1 MLINLNRTEKYE
13 KTFLALG
20 TINVISACGKN
31 SRQAVDDACER
42 VMEIHGRMSVY
53 KKDSDVAKINYKAGR
68 EAQKIHAD
76 TFSLLKRSAE
86 FSELSGGAFD
96 ITIRPLTELWGF
108 GKKQSYVPAKD
119 EIERALPLVNYRDLL
134 LDEEH
139 CTAYLMKA
147 GQSIDLGGIAKGYAA
162 DEVRRI
168 LLQHKISDA
177 LINLGGNIV
186 AMGYREDGLPW
197 RIGVQNPLSARGD
210 YIGTLEASDK
220 TIVTSGSN
228 EQFFIRDGVRYHHII
243 DPRTGYPADSELLS
257 VTVICSSS
265 TDADGLTTGIFVS
278 GISDSM
284 TLLKNADAQAIF
296 IMQNNDLF
304 LTEGLRNTFK
314 RSSS

>member
-20 TINVISACGKN
+20 TMNVISAYGKN
-31 SRQAVDDACER
+31 SRQAVAAACER

-53 KKDSDVAKINYKAGR
+53 DKGSDVARINENSGLG
-68 EAQKIHAD
+68 AQEIHLD
-76 TFSLLKRSAE
+76 TFSLLKRSLE

-96 ITIRPLTELWGF
+96 ITIRPMTELWGF
-108 GKKQSYVPAKD
+108 GKKQNYMPSKH
-119 EIERALPLVNYRDLL
+119 EIERALHLVNYRDLL
-134 LDEEH
+134 LDVEN
-139 CTAYLMKA
+139 CTAYLVKA

-162 DEVRRI
+162 DEVKRI
-168 LLQHKISDA
+168 LLQHQISDA

-186 AMGYREDGLPW
+186 AMGHREDGLPW
-197 RIGVQNPLSARGD
+197 RIGVQNPLSARGE
-210 YIGTLEASDK
+210 YIGTFEASDK

-243 DPRTGYPADSELLS
+243 DPRTGYPADSDLLS

-265 TDADGLTTGIFVS
+265 TDADALTTSIFVS

-284 TLLKNADAQAIF
+284 NLLKSADAQAIF
-296 IMQNNDLF
+296 VMNNKDLF
-304 LTEGLRNTFK
+304 LTEALRNTFK
-314 RSSS
+314 RSYS

>member
-1 MLINLNRTEKYE
+1 M
-13 KTFLALG
+13 
-20 TINVISACGKN
+20 
-31 SRQAVDDACER
+31 
-42 VMEIHGRMSVY
+42 
-53 KKDSDVAKINYKAGR
+53 
-68 EAQKIHAD
+68 
-76 TFSLLKRSAE
+76 
-86 FSELSGGAFD
+86 
-96 ITIRPLTELWGF
+96 
-108 GKKQSYVPAKD
+108 
-119 EIERALPLVNYRDLL
+119 NYRDLQL
-134 LDEEH
+134 NEKN

-197 RIGVQNPLSARGD
+197 QIGVQNPLSARGD

-228 EQFFIRDGVRYHHII
+228 EQFFISDGVRYHHII
-243 DPRTGYPADSELLS
+243 DPHTGYPADSELLS

-284 TLLKNADAQAIF
+284 TLLKNTDAQAIF
-296 IMQNNDLF
+296 VMQNKDLF

>member
-20 TINVISACGKN
+20 TMNVISAYGKN
-31 SRQAVDDACER
+31 SKQAVDSACER
-42 VMEIHGRMSVY
+42 VQEIHGRMSLY
-53 KKDSDVAKINYKAGR
+53 EKDSDVAKINCNAGR
-68 EAQKIHAD
+68 EAQEIHAD

-86 FSELSGGAFD
+86 FSVLSGGAFD

-108 GKKQSYVPAKD
+108 GKKKNYVPAKD

-139 CTAYLMKA
+139 CTAYLVKA

-162 DEVRRI
+162 DEAKRI
-168 LLQHKISDA
+168 LMQHKISDA

-186 AMGYREDGLPW
+186 AMGHREDGLPW
-197 RIGVQNPLSARGD
+197 RIGVQNPLSARGE
-210 YIGTLEASDK
+210 YIGTIEASDK

-304 LTEGLRNTFK
+304 LTECLQNTFK

>member
-1 MLINLNRTEKYE
+1 LIINLNRTEKYE
-13 KTFLALG
+13 KTFPALG
-20 TINVISACGKN
+20 TMNVISASGKN
-31 SRQAVDDACER
+31 SSQAVAAACER
-42 VMEIHGRMSVY
+42 VIEIHGRMSVY
-53 KKDSDVAKINYKAGR
+53 EKGSDVARINENSGLG
-68 EAQKIHAD
+68 AQKIHPD
-76 TFSLLKRSAE
+76 TFSLLKRSLE

-108 GKKQSYVPAKD
+108 GKKQNYVPTRA
-119 EIERALPLVNYRDLL
+119 EIERALPLVNYRDIL
-134 LDEEH
+134 LDGKG
-139 CTAYLMKA
+139 CTAFLRKA
-147 GQSIDLGGIAKGYAA
+147 GQSIDLGGIAKGYAS

-168 LLQHKISDA
+168 LLEHGVSDA

-186 AMGYREDGLPW
+186 AMGHREDSNPW
-197 RIGVQNPLSARGD
+197 QIGIQNPLSARGQ

-243 DPRTGYPADSELLS
+243 DPRTGYPADSDLLS

-265 TDADGLTTGIFVS
+265 TDADALTTGIFVS

-284 TLLKNADAQAIF
+284 TLLKSADAQAIF
-296 IMQNNDLF
+296 IMQNKDLF

-314 RSSS
+314 RS

>member
-1 MLINLNRTEKYE
+1 LLIKLNRTGKCEKS
-13 KTFLALG
+13 FFALG
-20 TINVISACGKN
+20 TMNVISAYGKN
-31 SRQAVDDACER
+31 SRKAVEAACER
-42 VMEIHGRMSVY
+42 VQEIQVRMSVY
-53 KKDSDVAKINYKAGR
+53 EKESDVAKINCKAGR
-68 EAQKIHAD
+68 EAQKIHED
-76 TFSLLKRSAE
+76 TFSLLKRSLE
-86 FSELSGGAFD
+86 FSVLSGGAFD

-108 GKKQSYVPAKD
+108 GKKQDYVPASD
-119 EIERALPLVNYRDLL
+119 EIERILPLVNYRDLL
-134 LDEEH
+134 LDENH
-139 CTAYLMKA
+139 CTAYLLKA

-186 AMGYREDGLPW
+186 AMGRREDGLPW
-197 RIGVQNPLSARGD
+197 RIGVQNPLSARGEHL
-210 YIGTLEASDK
+210 GTLEASDK

-257 VTVICSSS
+257 ATVICSSS
-265 TDADGLTTGIFVS
+265 TDADALTTGIFVS

-284 TLLKNADAQAIF
+284 TLLKSADAQAIF
-296 IMQNNDLF
+296 VMQNKDLF

-314 RSSS
+314 RSYS